1 MDNKGKTVK
10 LKTFFYLTVKPAPLL
25 DEIEVVVK
33 ELEPGVFYIEDWEG
47 TILYETPTI

>member
-33 ELEPGVFYIEDWEG
+33 ELEPGVFYIEDWVG
-47 TILYETPTI
+47 NILYETPTI